1 MEDAPGTRTASFALT
16 AVGALLA
23 GAGTTLTWTSTGLRR
38 DLRGV
43 LDLEYRGLDLA
54 EGIAAL
60 VISVVVLALLAFVRR
75 RRDRSRLP
83 TIGLLLAG
91 LLLVALP
98 AWAALRADAR
108 AVDEVADVVAR
119 SAGITMEEA
128 TQRVRTDPDLSVRTD
143 STGVWPS
150 IAGGV
155 LVTLGG
161 MTGLLWAGREPAEGR
176 RNVP

>member
-1 MEDAPGTRTASFALT
+1 
-16 AVGALLA
+16 
-23 GAGTTLTWTSTGLRR
+23 
-38 DLRGV
+38 
-43 LDLEYRGLDLA
+43 
-54 EGIAAL
+54 
-60 VISVVVLALLAFVRR
+60 VISVVVLALLAHVRR
-75 RRDRSRLP
+75 RRDRPRLP
-83 TIGLLLAG
+83 AIGLLLAG

-98 AWAALRADAR
+98 AWAAVRADAR
-108 AVDEVADVVAR
+108 AVDEIADVVAR

-161 MTGLLWAGREPAEGR
+161 MTGLLWAGRDPADGGGDA
-176 RNVP
+176 P